1 MLNEKERLAME
12 NFSSNLP
19 CRYEITNREK
29 LILQYITDGYDN
41 MEIAEKIHVSIH
53 TVKAHVS
60 AIIKKLH
67 AKNRAHAAC
76 IALRKGIC
84 K

>member
-1 MLNEKERLAME
+1 M
-12 NFSSNLP
+12 
-19 CRYEITNREK
+19 
-29 LILQYITDGYDN
+29 QYITDGYDN